1 MRVEKFYEDL
11 HTLHVGTVD
20 NRCWYVPQCG
30 EGGESQVLLSGDD
43 WKFGYF
49 PSVEAVPERF
59 WENTETLID
68 MEVPSC
74 WQMKGFD
81 QKQYTN
87 VRYPFPFDPPYVPDE
102 NPSGAYVKD
111 FTLDSE
117 AAEKRQFLYFEGVD
131 SCFYVWVNGEFVG
144 YSQVSH
150 SPSEFEITDKTREG
164 VNRLAVLVLKWCDGS
179 YLEDQD
185 KLRFSGIFR
194 DVELVLRPQE
204 FVRDFTV
211 QTPVDMENNSAEVIV
226 RFDTVEGSPA
236 IRCELFDADGTAVGS
251 MYSSGET
258 ISIPVQ
264 NPVLWNAEQPYLYTL
279 KISTGDE
286 LIEQKVG
293 IRTISVKDGMILVN
307 GHQVK
312 FRGVNRHDSDPYT
325 GATVTRE
332 NVIRDMRMMKESN
345 VNAIRTS
352 HYPNAPYFP
361 ELCDEY
367 GFYVIAEADQECH
380 GVCELFG
387 ADYGNDYGRIAQDA
401 RFGEAILDRQ
411 KRNVIRDKNHASV
424 IFWSLGNESGYG
436 ENFEEA
442 GKWVKA
448 YDPTRLVHYEGS
460 IWESRGYHNDTSML
474 DVMSQMYAST
484 EWVKNYCE
492 DSRMKKPFIQCE
504 FVHAMGNGPG
514 ISMIISSC
522 WTIMTSSAAALS
534 GSGATMPLMKERRQ
548 TDGKCSIMAAMRES
562 SPTMGT
568 SVWTVLYILTDVLIQ
583 VFWNG
588 KMRYVR

>member
-30 EGGESQVLLSGDD
+30 EGRESQVLLSGDD

-102 NPSGAYVKD
+102 NPSGVYVKD
-111 FTLDSE
+111 FTMDSE

-194 DVELVLRPQE
+194 DVELVLRPHE

-211 QTPVDMENNSAEVIV
+211 QTPVDMENNSAEVTV
-226 RFDTVEGSPA
+226 RFDAVEGSPA
-236 IRCELFDADGTAVGS
+236 IRCELFDAEGTAVGS

-258 ISIPVQ
+258 VSIPVQ

-293 IRTISVKDGMILVN
+293 IRTISVKDGVILVQWASGKIPRCEPSRQRPVYRRN
-307 GHQVK
+307 
-312 FRGVNRHDSDPYT
+312 
-325 GATVTRE
+325 
-332 NVIRDMRMMKESN
+332 
-345 VNAIRTS
+345 S
-352 HYPNAPYFP
+352 HP
-361 ELCDEY
+361 
-367 GFYVIAEADQECH
+367 
-380 GVCELFG
+380 
-387 ADYGNDYGRIAQDA
+387 
-401 RFGEAILDRQ
+401 
-411 KRNVIRDKNHASV
+411 
-424 IFWSLGNESGYG
+424 
-436 ENFEEA
+436 
-442 GKWVKA
+442 
-448 YDPTRLVHYEGS
+448 
-460 IWESRGYHNDTSML
+460 
-474 DVMSQMYAST
+474 
-484 EWVKNYCE
+484 
-492 DSRMKKPFIQCE
+492 
-504 FVHAMGNGPG
+504 
-514 ISMIISSC
+514 
-522 WTIMTSSAAALS
+522 
-534 GSGATMPLMKERRQ
+534 
-548 TDGKCSIMAAMRES
+548 
-562 SPTMGT
+562 
-568 SVWTVLYILTDVLIQ
+568 
-583 VFWNG
+583 
-588 KMRYVR
+588 